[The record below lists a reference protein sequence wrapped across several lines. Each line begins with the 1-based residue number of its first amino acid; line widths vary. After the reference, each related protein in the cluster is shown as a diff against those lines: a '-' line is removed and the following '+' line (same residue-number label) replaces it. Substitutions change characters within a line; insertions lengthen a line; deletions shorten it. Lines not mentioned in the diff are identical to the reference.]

1 MIGSARS
8 AQGPE
13 FDWDTVKPAEN
24 LKKNGADIMATG
36 WNYMWGE
43 SWHEYLQR
51 STITNDLTMAQQ
63 ESSRAMIGA
72 ISEQTF
78 SILTGIESSTSVLS
92 EGMYAG
98 FSMLGGQMDMIAQEI
113 SGLNA
118 SFQWG
123 FAQMIAQMGGMSA
136 SLQKLI
142 QIAKTPVQTWAYN
155 QFEIARENF
164 RKGLYTNC
172 LKRLDK
178 AINGDQTSA
187 GYEEEWRFHQMIG
200 VVRLGFFGCEAKLI
214 DLAQAEQAFLLA
226 AGYAKVDEPQEAARA
241 FLSAGWSAFVRG
253 ELPVALRHTEQAI
266 ALDANLTEALFQA
279 AKIQM
284 ASGAPRLAL
293 PVLRKAIDQ
302 VPTYVVKAAADGDFR
317 RHEEDLNSFY
327 KGVRQE
333 VFIALAPTV
342 EQVLNETVEW
352 AKTIREVAE
361 CAPMCDRWCEL
372 LGGSWGLLE
381 LLSYRKDG
389 FDRDRQSVAGARL
402 RGLARMDSER
412 RAKAA
417 AEEDERKR
425 LEAAEA
431 ARVAAAEMRQ
441 AAIGKGVGYSVLGA
455 IVGAIVGF
463 VAALIIWIPVWTVA
477 GLLMNDSLAG
487 QALAENVGHVV
498 VVLGLA
504 IGAYMGWSLGT
515 INTVLDTKRR

>member
-1 MIGSARS
+1 
-8 AQGPE
+8 
-13 FDWDTVKPAEN
+13 
-24 LKKNGADIMATG
+24 MATG

-51 STITNDLTMAQQ
+51 STITNDLTTAQQ

-72 ISEQTF
+72 ISDQTA
-78 SILTGIESSTSVLS
+78 SILMGIESSTRVVS
-92 EGMYAG
+92 EGIYAG
-98 FSMLGGQMDMIAQEI
+98 FSMLGGQMEMIGQEI

-136 SLQKLI
+136 SLQELI
-142 QIAKTPVQTWAYN
+142 EIARTPVQTWAYN

-187 GYEEEWRFHQMIG
+187 GYEEDWRFHQMIG
-200 VVRLGFFGCEAKLI
+200 VVRLGFFGCETKLI

-284 ASGAPRLAL
+284 ASGAPRRAL
-293 PVLRKAIDQ
+293 SVLRKAIDQ

-327 KGVRQE
+327 KAVRQE
-333 VFIALAPTV
+333 VFTALAPMV

-361 CAPMCDRWCEL
+361 CAPCDRWREL

-381 LLSYRKDG
+381 LLRYRKDG
-389 FDRDRQSVAGARL
+389 FDRDRHSVANARL

-431 ARVAAAEMRQ
+431 ARVAAAEMRE
-441 AAIGKGVGYSVLGA
+441 AAIGKGVGYLVVGA

-463 VAALIIWIPVWTVA
+463 VAAILIGIPVWIVA
-477 GLLMNDSLAG
+477 GLMSDSRTG
-487 QALAENVGHVV
+487 EALANNVGIVV
-498 VVLGLA
+498 TVLGVA

-515 INTVLDTKRR
+515 FKTVLNTKRR